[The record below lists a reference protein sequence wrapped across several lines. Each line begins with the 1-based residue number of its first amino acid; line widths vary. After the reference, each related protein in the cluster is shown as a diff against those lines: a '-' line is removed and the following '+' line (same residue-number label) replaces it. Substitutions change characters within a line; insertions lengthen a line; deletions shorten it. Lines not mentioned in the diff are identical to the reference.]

1 MKNKSIILAA
11 IALVVVVAAMLAA
24 FFLTRPSAPVPE
36 DGTQAAGKTFTV
48 IVIHGNETQ
57 KDFTYTTDA
66 NKLGAFLEENGLI
79 DSTGADVG
87 MFHTVDGEKADWNE
101 NRSYWALYEGDTY
114 ANQGIYD
121 TLITDGA
128 VFKLVYTV
136 G

>member
-11 IALVVVVAAMLAA
+11 VALVVVVAAMLAV
-24 FFLTRPSAPVPE
+24 FLATRPS
-36 DGTQAAGKTFTV
+36 TQTAGKTFTV
-48 IVIHGNETQ
+48 IVIHGDETQ
-57 KDFTYTTDA
+57 KEFSYTTDA
-66 NKLGAFLEENGLI
+66 EKLGSFLEENGLI
-79 DSTGADVG
+79 DSQGADIG

-121 TLITDGA
+121 TIIIDGA
-128 VFKLVYTV
+128 VYKLVYTI